1 MEPILSFWGKNRFL
15 SNFYP
20 AEFVWDNIVWKHSEG
35 AYQAAKSLNREVRLE
50 IAAMEKPGATKRIGK
65 RMDIRPDWNE
75 VRDQIMY
82 EIVLEKFRQNPELK
96 TKLLATGD
104 AHLEEGNTWNDR
116 YWGVCPVG
124 SGNGE
129 NKLGKTLMRVRQEL
143 GGAQ

>member
-35 AYQAAKSLNREVRLE
+35 AYQSAKSLDRTARLE
-50 IAAMEKPGATKRIGK
+50 IAAIEKPGTTKRIGK
-65 RMDIRPDWNE
+65 RMDLRPDWND

-82 EIVLEKFRQNPELK
+82 EIVLEKFRQNPDLK
-96 TKLLATGD
+96 AKLLATGD
-104 AHLEEGNTWNDR
+104 AHLEEGNSWNDR
-116 YWGVCPVG
+116 YWGVSPVG

-129 NKLGKTLMRVRQEL
+129 NKLGQILMRVRQEL
-143 GGAQ
+143 GQ